1 MKNDMLRPLLV
12 LILAITLVFSATACE
27 PSLLTETG
35 VPEETKTV
43 TPPETATEVVPPST
57 STPSTST
64 VILISSLEADQFA
77 LAQVQSALETLITE
91 AGIKLVIQEWT
102 SFEMMSN
109 VPMVVS
115 VGEDIDV
122 NSLAQNYPE
131 VSFVA
136 VDNSNTVPSV
146 NVSVIGDPMAD
157 QRNRAFMAGYLAA
170 LISDDYKVAALV
182 PSETNTTDAVLE
194 SFVIGVRFFCGICQP
209 KYPPYQSFPQWQ
221 TVSVENVAEQYQPI
235 IDGFRNSGVD
245 VLYIQGDLAASSML
259 TATVDNG
266 INVVSDK
273 RPDIIINNY
282 AGTVLSDPAPAL
294 TYLWQEILNGREGLQ
309 IPASI
314 TLADVD
320 SGLVSEGRYAAF
332 MKMAANLQ
340 EGLISV
346 EAVP

>member
-1 MKNDMLRPLLV
+1 MKNNKLNPLFM
-12 LILAITLVFSATACE
+12 LILAITLVFCASGCE
-27 PSLLTETG
+27 PPLQAETG
-35 VPEETKTV
+35 VPEETQAA
-43 TPPETATEVVPPST
+43 TPLETATEVAPSPT

-64 VILISSLEADQFA
+64 VILISSPATDQFT
-77 LAQVQSALETLITE
+77 LSQVQSVLETLTTE
-91 AGIKLVIQEWT
+91 AGFKLVVQEWT
-102 SFEMMSN
+102 SFEMMAN

-122 NSLAQNYPE
+122 NSLAQDYPE

-136 VDNSNTVPSV
+136 VDNTNAAPSV
-146 NVSVIGDPMAD
+146 NVSIIGNPMAD

-170 LISDDYKVAALV
+170 LISDDYKVAALI

-194 SFVIGVRFFCGICQP
+194 SFVIGVRFFCGVCQP

-221 TVSVENVAEQYQPI
+221 TISVEEAVEQYQPI
-235 IDGFRNSGVD
+235 LEGFRNSGVD
-245 VLYIQGDLAASSML
+245 VLFIQGDLAASTML
-259 TATVDNG
+259 TSTADYG

-273 RPDIIINNY
+273 RPDISINNY

-294 TYLWQEILNGREGLQ
+294 TVLWQKILNGRDGLQ
-309 IPASI
+309 MPTSI
-314 TLADVD
+314 TLVDVD

-332 MKMAANLQ
+332 MEMASDLE

-346 EAVP
+346 EAAP